1 MKIMKRLMRYE
12 GYTTAQRVDDI
23 LDKIS
28 RYGIKSISKLEREF
42 LDAHKLGKEEEI
54 HKIITK
60 DEIDN
65 FFEDD
70 NGLFKFEL
78 ESITKNGSERH
89 YNGIFTCPDLKING
103 KTIKGRLSGT
113 IIHITDTGVVIPDF
127 FYENNSGNYDIF
139 DFCEGMEYELDSF
152 VDYVASEL
160 ENRN

>member
-1 MKIMKRLMRYE
+1 MKIMKHLMRYE
-12 GYTTAQRVDDI
+12 GYTTSQRVDDI

-28 RYGIKSISKLEREF
+28 KYGIKSLSSLEKEF
-42 LDAHKLGKEEEI
+42 LDAHKLGKEEDI
-54 HKIITK
+54 HKILTR
-60 DEIDN
+60 EESEN
-65 FFEDD
+65 VFEDD

-78 ESITKNGSERH
+78 ESITKNGDERH

-127 FYENNSGNYDIF
+127 FYETNSGNYDIF
-139 DFCEGMEYELDSF
+139 DFCEGIEYELDNF

>member
-1 MKIMKRLMRYE
+1 MKIMKHLMRYE
-12 GYTTAQRVDDI
+12 GYTTSQRVDDI

-28 RYGIKSISKLEREF
+28 KYGIKSLSSLEKEF
-42 LDAHKLGKEEEI
+42 LDAHKLGKEEDI
-54 HKIITK
+54 HKILTR
-60 DEIDN
+60 EESEN
-65 FFEDD
+65 VFEDD

-78 ESITKNGSERH
+78 ESITKNGDERH

-127 FYENNSGNYDIF
+127 FYETNSGNYDIF
-139 DFCEGMEYELDSF
+139 DFCEGIEYELDSF